1 MLYTYYIVWAVKV
14 VISSIAL
21 ASITKPVVDAYMQHN
36 IILQCMYLLLHA
48 IVIIIILYPETI
60 ILIACNDPLHMHFS
74 NYSVVKYNVL
84 TLLYNLYFQ
93 FTHLILLVSSIIIG
107 MALSHQR

>member
-1 MLYTYYIVWAVKV
+1 MVGCPDAMNVVYIYIVWVVQV

-36 IILQCMYLLLHA
+36 IIILQCMYLLLHA
-48 IVIIIILYPETI
+48 IVIIIILFPEII

-74 NYSVVKYNVL
+74 NYSAVKYNVL
-84 TLLYNLYFQ
+84 TLLYYITYTFN
-93 FTHLILLVSSIIIG
+93 
-107 MALSHQR
+107 SHT